1 MTWVRFDDQFPIHR
15 KVAPLDDATYR
26 LASEAVFWCARNKT
40 DGRIGADELEAISKR
55 GTRPRAAKLVERGLW
70 HEAGTA
76 CASPKCPPSGRDG
89 WVLHDY
95 LDYQP
100 TKIQVEAELAA
111 KAERTRKWREAKA
124 RGQKRDGRGDA
135 SRDASQDSH
144 VPDTYGV
151 SDASPSP
158 PRPEGKRGGD
168 LPDATAV
175 RRGAAERAAD
185 GRTPP
190 PTQDPYP
197 PEDPAA
203 IAADQQRIRQQAAQ
217 TARAN
222 ANGAARTAAGAAAAR
237 AAIAENRARSRPP
250 EERP

>member
-1 MTWVRFDDQFPIHR
+1 VTWVRFDDQFPIHR

-55 GTRPRAAKLVERGLW
+55 GTKPRAARLVERGLW
-70 HEAGTA
+70 HMAGTW
-76 CASPKCPPSGRDG
+76 CASAKCPPSGPDG

-100 TKIQVEAELAA
+100 TKIQVEADLAA

-124 RGQKRDGRGDA
+124 RGHKRDGGGDA
-135 SRDASQDSH
+135 SRDAPQGHH

-168 LPDATAV
+168 LPEAPDV
-175 RRGAAERAAD
+175 RREAADRAAD
-185 GRTPP
+185 GRKPP
-190 PTQDPYP
+190 PTQDPYE

-203 IAADQQRIRQQAAQ
+203 IAADQRRLAEIAAE

-222 ANGAARTAAGAAAAR
+222 ANGAARTAAGVAAAR
-237 AAIAENRARSRPP
+237 AALAERKVRP
-250 EERP
+250 